1 VKVEARHIVAAVI
14 LLFAWRG
21 GNLSMKW
28 PQMPLPAAAVAVKD
42 VKPTAEQ
49 LAWAAD
55 LKAILPKML
64 PSDRQYL
71 AAFYD
76 ATAFVM
82 TQDGERST
90 PIIGDTDK
98 FTVFHA
104 GSLQLAIQKKNVGKY
119 PGLDKAIDAVFL
131 AAAGADVKAIDKA
144 TGEKLIAACNVLAY
158 AFRINGNE

>member
-1 VKVEARHIVAAVI
+1 MKIEARHIVAGV
-14 LLFAWRG
+14 LLFFAWRG
-21 GNLSMKW
+21 GELGVKW
-28 PQMPLPAAAVAVKD
+28 PQLPQPPAAVAVAA
-42 VKPTAEQ
+42 KPPAEQ
-49 LAWAAD
+49 LAWATE
-55 LKAILPKML
+55 LKAIVPKML

-76 ATAFVM
+76 ATKFVL

-119 PGLDKAIDAVFL
+119 PGLDKAIDSVFFNAV
-131 AAAGADVKAIDKA
+131 GADVKAIDKA
-144 TGEKLIAACNVLAY
+144 TGEKLIAACNVLAH

>member
-1 VKVEARHIVAAVI
+1 MKIEARHIVAGV
-14 LLFAWRG
+14 LLFFAWRG
-21 GNLSMKW
+21 GELGVKW
-28 PQMPLPAAAVAVKD
+28 PQLPLPTAAVAVAV
-42 VKPTAEQ
+42 VKPTADQ
-49 LAWAAD
+49 LAWASE

-76 ATAFVM
+76 ATKFVL

-119 PGLDKAIDAVFL
+119 PGLDKGIDSVFL
-131 AAAGADVKAIDKA
+131 AAAGADVKAIDKD
-144 TGEKLIAACNVLAY
+144 TREKLIAACNVLAH

>member
-1 VKVEARHIVAAVI
+1 VRIEARYIVAAV
-14 LLFAWRG
+14 LLVFAWRG
-21 GNLSMKW
+21 GELGMKW
-28 PQMPLPAAAVAVKD
+28 PPMPQAAAVAKVE
-42 VKPTAEQ
+42 KPTQDQ

-55 LKAILPKML
+55 LKTILPKML
-64 PSDRQYL
+64 PADREYL
-71 AAFYD
+71 SAFYD
-76 ATAFVM
+76 ATKFVL

-131 AAAGADVKAIDKA
+131 NAAGADVKSLDKD
-144 TGEKLIAACNVLAY
+144 TREKLIAACNVLAY
-158 AFRINGNE
+158 AFKVNSDG

>member
-1 VKVEARHIVAAVI
+1 VAAVI
-14 LLFAWRG
+14 LFFAWRG
-21 GNLSMKW
+21 GELGMKW
-28 PQMPLPAAAVAVKD
+28 PQLPKPAAAVAVTA
-42 VKPTAEQ
+42 KPSAEQ
-49 LAWAAD
+49 LAWASD

-64 PSDRQYL
+64 PTDRQYL

-76 ATAFVM
+76 ATAFVL

-131 AAAGADVKAIDKA
+131 NAAGADVKAIDRA
-144 TGEKLIAACNVLAY
+144 TGEKLIAACNVLAH

>member
-1 VKVEARHIVAAVI
+1 MAAV
-14 LLFAWRG
+14 LLVFAWRG
-21 GNLSMKW
+21 GELGMKW
-28 PQMPLPAAAVAVKD
+28 PPMPQPAAVAKVE
-42 VKPTAEQ
+42 KPTQDQ

-64 PSDRQYL
+64 PADRAYL
-71 AAFYD
+71 SAFYD
-76 ATAFVM
+76 ATKFVI

-131 AAAGADVKAIDKA
+131 NAAGADVKAIDRD
-144 TGEKLIAACNVLAY
+144 TREKLLAACNVLAY
-158 AFRINGNE
+158 AFRVNSDG